1 MIDTVREEE
10 KKKQEE
16 ASTEHKGYREETKNK
31 NLEETNHMRMM
42 LEARQTKVTNSRKKK
57 NL

>member
-42 LEARQTKVTNSRKKK
+42 LEAR
-57 NL
+57 